1 MPARIPVAKEDA
13 GPTTEA
19 KPEMNLEEI
28 ARLELG
34 ETAEIKEESLMRL
47 RQLLE
52 EEITL
57 EIPSSDDFL
66 VSFLRARK
74 YRVEDAFRMIKK
86 YFRMRR
92 DMPEFFHSLV
102 PENVPFRKVCHDHKL
117 LLISPEPGENGRNVG
132 VFNIGAWSPHVC
144 SLVDYTRAVFL
155 LTASWLLEDFPTIC
169 GAVMI
174 MDMKGLNIHHL
185 THITPSFLMKVAH
198 ILQDCWPVR
207 MKAVYIINHPKVFE
221 VIFAAIKPFLRSKLL
236 SRVHFI
242 GHEAPEFWDHIPR
255 DLVPSE
261 YGGSREH
268 FDYDRQEE
276 FVRSKRTFL
285 ESLCACGY
293 KKK

>member
-1 MPARIPVAKEDA
+1 
-13 GPTTEA
+13 
-19 KPEMNLEEI
+19 
-28 ARLELG
+28 
-34 ETAEIKEESLMRL
+34 
-47 RQLLE
+47 
-52 EEITL
+52 
-57 EIPSSDDFL
+57 
-66 VSFLRARK
+66 
-74 YRVEDAFRMIKK
+74 
-86 YFRMRR
+86 
-92 DMPEFFHSLV
+92 
-102 PENVPFRKVCHDHKL
+102 
-117 LLISPEPGENGRNVG
+117 
-132 VFNIGAWSPHVC
+132 
-144 SLVDYTRAVFL
+144 
-155 LTASWLLEDFPTIC
+155 
-169 GAVMI
+169 
-174 MDMKGLNIHHL
+174 
-185 THITPSFLMKVAH
+185 
-198 ILQDCWPVR
+198 